1 MICKGYYRNPHQN
14 FTYKP
19 TENYVGIK
27 MAKKN
32 HMKLYQHHQSS
43 RKTNQNHNEGLAPT
57 RIWT

>member
-27 MAKKN
+27 MAKKKPYEAISTPSVIQEN
-32 HMKLYQHHQSS
+32 KS
-43 RKTNQNHNEGLAPT
+43 KP
-57 RIWT
+57 